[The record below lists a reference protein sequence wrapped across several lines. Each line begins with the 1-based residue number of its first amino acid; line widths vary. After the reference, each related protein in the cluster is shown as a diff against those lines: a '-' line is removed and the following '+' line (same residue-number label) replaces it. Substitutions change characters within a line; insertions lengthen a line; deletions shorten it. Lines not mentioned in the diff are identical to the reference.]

1 MINVKWGFIAETL
14 MRSDRIVFINVLA
27 DANPKFARTTIIV
40 NINIFYLE
48 TSEKTFDNN
57 IIGPSVF

>member
-27 DANPKFARTTIIV
+27 DAKPKFARARKIV
-40 NINIFYLE
+40 NINIFDLE